1 MRGRRALS
9 GAAGVVRWLA
19 MLAVCYVGG
28 VAATNLS
35 PTTIETKHYAA
46 TVRLSVLPLHTPVLH
61 GPTILG
67 DLDLDFTSPF
77 VAPGIEVGVSVKQN
91 ITEVFSSRELSV
103 RTLQPTNE
111 EISKAL
117 RDGIAGVGWR
127 FLAGAGT
134 VALVLS
140 LAVHYARGRRWPGR
154 QHLLTVGTAMLV
166 ACLATGLGI
175 WQTYRPD
182 NFDSLRTTGL
192 LLELERNKDVLQDV
206 EARGSQATP
215 YILNLLA
222 LSQSLRENL
231 VPAQVNQTV
240 SSRVLLVSDIHGE
253 NQYGLM
259 RSIVMDQKIDAVID
273 LGDLVN
279 FGSVTEADAAG
290 LFTGIE
296 SLGVPYLFV
305 GGNHDFTS
313 ATDRGLLTRLA
324 RVPNVVLLQ
333 PGDGLYTAYT
343 LKGLRITGFNDPR
356 YFGDDAR
363 NTAEKQAP
371 AVDAFTTAM
380 KEQPVPDLVVAHEP
394 AAAEGVDKAD
404 ITLNGH
410 QHAAGLHGNRIAVGT
425 FTGGGVVSHYVPEES
440 GELRGQP
447 YAFDIAAF
455 GATCQL
461 ASLTRYTY
469 RNLVEGAPV
478 YDNVTVING
487 ATIEKPVNPPDS
499 SRSCSS
505 IAPSGSEVVRPE
517 AAATG

>member
-1 MRGRRALS
+1 MWGRRALS
-9 GAAGVVRWLA
+9 TAARVVRWVA

-35 PTTIETKHYAA
+35 PTTIETRHYAA

-61 GPTILG
+61 GPTVLG

-77 VAPGIEVGVSVKQN
+77 LAPGIEAAVSVKPN
-91 ITEVFSSRELSV
+91 ITEVFGGRNVSV

-111 EISKAL
+111 EIAQAL
-117 RDGIAGVGWR
+117 RHGILGVGWR

-134 VALVLS
+134 LALVLS
-140 LAVHYARGRRWPGR
+140 LAVHHARGHRWPARG
-154 QHLLTVGTAMLV
+154 HLVAVGTAMGV
-166 ACLATGLGI
+166 ACSATGLGI

-192 LLELERNKDVLQDV
+192 LLELERNKNVLQDV

-222 LSQSLRENL
+222 LSQSLRDNL
-231 VPAQVNQTV
+231 VPRQVSQTV

-259 RSIVMDQKIDAVID
+259 KSIVTDQKIDAVID

-290 LFTGIE
+290 LFAGIE
-296 SLGVPYLFV
+296 SLEVPYLFV
-305 GGNHDFTS
+305 GGNHDFAS
-313 ATDRGLLTRLA
+313 AKDRALLTRLA

-333 PGDGLYTAYT
+333 PGDDVYTAYT
-343 LKGLRITGFNDPR
+343 LKGLRITGFNNPR

-363 NTAEKQAP
+363 DTGQKQRP
-371 AVDAFTTAM
+371 AIATFNAAM
-380 KEQPVPDLVVAHEP
+380 KDQPVPDLVVTHEP

-404 ITLNGH
+404 IAVNGH
-410 QHAAGLHGNRIAVGT
+410 LHSASLRSKGIAVGT
-425 FTGGGVVSHYVPEES
+425 FTGGGVVSHYIPEDS

-455 GATCQL
+455 GPTCQL
-461 ASLTRYTY
+461 ASLTRYSY

-478 YDNVTVING
+478 YDNVTVTNG
-487 ATIEKPVNPPDS
+487 ATIEKPANPPDT

-505 IAPSGSEVVRPE
+505 IAASGRELIG
-517 AAATG
+517 ATAPGG